1 MSGILYGIGTGPGEP
16 ELMTIKA
23 VKTIERCD
31 VVAVPVS
38 NMKLL
43 KTPLLLQP
51 QQENRQEL
59 LGGCTAYQIAVVN
72 VPEIDEKDILFM
84 PMPMKKEK
92 DMLKRIHDLC
102 AQEII
107 SLLEKGSTVGFLT
120 LGDPTIYSTYLYLH
134 RRIKEKGLEAQI
146 INGIPSF
153 CAAAAR
159 LNEGLV
165 ENKEE
170 LHIIPASYGVKEAL
184 ELSGTKVL
192 MKSGKKLGEVKEEV
206 NKSGQKMQ
214 MVEDCGMETEKVY
227 TATEQV
233 PEKGSYYSLIIVKE
247 DK

>member
-1 MSGILYGIGTGPGEP
+1 MSGILYGIGTGPGDP

-23 VKTIERCD
+23 VKRLEACD

-43 KTPLLLQP
+43 ETPLLLQP

-59 LGGCTAYQIAVVN
+59 LSGCTAYQIAVVN
-72 VPEIDEKDILFM
+72 VPKIEEKDILFM

-92 DMLKRIHDLC
+92 DMLKRMHDLC
-102 AQEII
+102 AQEIMV
-107 SLLEKGSTVGFLT
+107 LLQQEKNVGFLT

-134 RRIKEKGLEAQI
+134 KRIREKGLQAQI
-146 INGIPSF
+146 ISGIPSF

-165 ENKEE
+165 ENREE

-184 ELSGTKVL
+184 QLPGTKIL
-192 MKSGKKLGEVKEEV
+192 MKSGKKLVQVKEEV
-206 NKSGQKMQ
+206 ERSGQKMQ
-214 MVEDCGMETEKVY
+214 MVVDCGMKTEKVY
-227 TATEQV
+227 ATAEQM
-233 PEKGSYYSLIIVKE
+233 PDAGSYYSLIIVKE